1 MPWDSLVYLRTE
13 EYIKHVSNYAVN
25 SPFERDS
32 SSTGLTRLRRDA
44 IAYIDVKLSGA
55 GDASAGQ
62 DPAAGMSAAWAAA
75 RAANGTEDEDG
86 EKDKFGRDARGARKS
101 SREVGKIESD
111 SEKEE
116 KAKFASRKSG
126 TRIAEVEKRPVVA
139 RLKADEAEWKKRD
152 VHTRHETAT
161 LEIGKAVAWHYAPVG
176 KPGELWSVRKSTSAS
191 GRPGGIIYYS
201 GRLDAARE
209 CLASSHEAS

>member
-1 MPWDSLVYLRTE
+1 M
-13 EYIKHVSNYAVN
+13 
-25 SPFERDS
+25 
-32 SSTGLTRLRRDA
+32 
-44 IAYIDVKLSGA
+44 
-55 GDASAGQ
+55 
-62 DPAAGMSAAWAAA
+62 
-75 RAANGTEDEDG
+75 
-86 EKDKFGRDARGARKS
+86 
-101 SREVGKIESD
+101 GKIESD

-176 KPGELWSVRKSTSAS
+176 KPGELWFRFGVIVDIIGGKLKEDMSVSQSVIMR
-191 GRPGGIIYYS
+191 IIGKLKEDKAGKNSNPDVNVTLRAFDPPLRYPLNESDLLCTVFTPYT
-201 GRLDAARE
+201 RLTG
-209 CLASSHEAS
+209 

>member
-1 MPWDSLVYLRTE
+1 MST
-13 EYIKHVSNYAVN
+13 SNHW
-25 SPFERDS
+25 PFLD
-32 SSTGLTRLRRDA
+32 L
-44 IAYIDVKLSGA
+44 
-55 GDASAGQ
+55 GDARPRFPGGKFRLLLLLRVALDLPNFSRRL
-62 DPAAGMSAAWAAA
+62 P

-86 EKDKFGRDARGARKS
+86 EKDKFDRDARGARKS
-101 SREVGKIESD
+101 SREIGKIESD

-161 LEIGKAVAWHYAPVG
+161 LEIGKAVAWHYAPTG
-176 KPGELWSVRKSTSAS
+176 KPGELWFRFGVIVDIIGGKLKEDKAGKNSNPDVNVTLRAVDPSRAVQHKFMAPSTDVESA
-191 GRPGGIIYYS
+191 
-201 GRLDAARE
+201 
-209 CLASSHEAS
+209 

>member
-1 MPWDSLVYLRTE
+1 MFFT
-13 EYIKHVSNYAVN
+13 
-25 SPFERDS
+25 
-32 SSTGLTRLRRDA
+32 
-44 IAYIDVKLSGA
+44 
-55 GDASAGQ
+55 Q
-62 DPAAGMSAAWAAA
+62 
-75 RAANGTEDEDG
+75 
-86 EKDKFGRDARGARKS
+86 
-101 SREVGKIESD
+101 VGKIESD

-176 KPGELWSVRKSTSAS
+176 KPGELWFSVRKSTSAS
-191 GRPGGIIYYS
+191 GAPDNSSLSQFPAMTRPS
-201 GRLDAARE
+201 WLGRAVGNRHRHAIEQAWRSTRRFSMI
-209 CLASSHEAS
+209 AP

>member
-1 MPWDSLVYLRTE
+1 MYKR
-13 EYIKHVSNYAVN
+13 
-25 SPFERDS
+25 
-32 SSTGLTRLRRDA
+32 
-44 IAYIDVKLSGA
+44 
-55 GDASAGQ
+55 Q
-62 DPAAGMSAAWAAA
+62 SAAWAAA
-75 RAANGTEDEDG
+75 RAANETEDES

-101 SREVGKIESD
+101 SREIGKIESD

-161 LEIGKAVAWHYAPVG
+161 LEIGKAVAWHYAPSG
-176 KPGELWSVRKSTSAS
+176 KPQCGNQPVRQAGLEVLFIILAASMQHESAW
-191 GRPGGIIYYS
+191 RPRTR
-201 GRLDAARE
+201 RLR
-209 CLASSHEAS
+209 LIHLNV